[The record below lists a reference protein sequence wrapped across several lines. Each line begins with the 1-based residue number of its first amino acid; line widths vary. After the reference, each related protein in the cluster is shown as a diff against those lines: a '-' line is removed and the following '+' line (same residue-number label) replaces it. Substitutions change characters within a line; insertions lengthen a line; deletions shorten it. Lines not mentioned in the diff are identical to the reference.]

1 MQDTLRHR
9 ARRPTSAGFLTGPLA
24 AGALASL
31 GVLLA
36 AAAAH
41 AQTTTLGASDFTV
54 VLSAKNAA
62 GTSHTFS
69 TDELS
74 NLLPAARCS
83 CPITLTAAVQINSAS
98 LANVTS
104 SDSFTATVM
113 VGSSC
118 DVANTTTCIQLGA
131 PLTLD
136 ANTTSAEESFS
147 SMNLL
152 TAAANGASCSTLT
165 TAISTTV
172 WAIIRQN
179 GVLLASQPMAAV
191 GVGGAG
197 PTPPTAPQATTAD
210 TGFRL
215 TWTPPATI
223 TSLQGYQVLCSP
235 APATASTAV
244 FDSCTAA
251 TLPAGTAP
259 FVTLDPTLVC
269 SDLVSLGTNKVLV
282 KGLQDGT
289 TYQVAVVSINADGTP
304 SAISDITTVTP
315 QPTLGFDDL
324 YKKDGG
330 TGLVACAVAG
340 TEPRGSGV
348 ATVAL
353 GAVALLLVARRR
365 RRRPP
370 RALVRPAR
378 RARWLRA
385 ARRSALGLALVAAV
399 AQSAR
404 ASDEEDPDR
413 ISHGYRFGEEP
424 DKPAWSPSPRN
435 WNFELR
441 FGPYYPAVDSEFAD
455 RGSAARPFEQM
466 FTSKQRLLSG
476 LELDRQILHRGGTWS
491 VGFGFGFYRATASS
505 LAADMITRTGDQT
518 SLQFYPLALLAI
530 YRADFLHER
539 YSSPVVP
546 YAKAGLDCA
555 IWSVSN
561 TGKSTSTRGRT
572 FGWNASAGI
581 ALDLSFIDPEGMR
594 TMDGETGVNGISLF
608 GEFTYLGLSGFGSSS
623 ALRLGD
629 TTWVAG
635 LMMEM

>member
-1 MQDTLRHR
+1 V
-9 ARRPTSAGFLTGPLA
+9 
-24 AGALASL
+24 GALLVMLFIAP
-31 GVLLA
+31 
-36 AAAAH
+36 AAH
-41 AQTTTLGASDFTV
+41 AQTATLGASDFTV
-54 VLSAKNAA
+54 LLSAKNAA

-69 TDELS
+69 ADELS

-83 CPITLTAAVQINSAS
+83 CPITITAAVQINSAS

-113 VGSSC
+113 VGGAC
-118 DVANTTTCIQLGA
+118 DVATTTTCIQLGA
-131 PLTLD
+131 ALKLG
-136 ANTTSAEESFS
+136 ANTTSAQETFS
-147 SMNLL
+147 SANLL
-152 TAAANGASCSTLT
+152 TAAAGSASCSTLT
-165 TAISTTV
+165 TAISTNV

-179 GVLLASQPMAAV
+179 GVLLTSQPMVAV
-191 GVGGAG
+191 GVGGPG
-197 PTPPTAPQATTAD
+197 PTPPTAPQATTAES
-210 TGFRL
+210 GFSL
-215 TWTPPATI
+215 TWTPPETI

-235 APATASTAV
+235 APVTASAAV

-251 TLPAGTAP
+251 TLPPGTAP
-259 FVTLDPTLVC
+259 FATLDPTLVC
-269 SDLVSLGTNKVLV
+269 SALVSIGTNNVRV

-289 TYQVAVVSINADGTP
+289 AYQVAVVSINADGTP

-330 TGLVACAVAG
+330 AGLVACAVAG
-340 TEPRGSGV
+340 AEPRGTGV
-348 ATVAL
+348 ATLAL
-353 GAVALLLVARRR
+353 GAMAVLLVARRR
-365 RRRPP
+365 RRPP
-370 RALVRPAR
+370 PSPRVRPAR

-385 ARRSALGLALVAAV
+385 ARQSTLALVLVTAL

-404 ASDEEDPDR
+404 AADEEDPDR
-413 ISHGYRFGEEP
+413 ISHGYLFGEEP
-424 DKPAWSPSPRN
+424 EKPAWSPSPRN

-505 LAADMITRTGDQT
+505 LAADMTTRTGDET
-518 SLQFYPLALLAI
+518 SLQFYPLSLLAI
-530 YRADFLHER
+530 YRADFLHQR

-561 TGKSTSTRGRT
+561 SGKSTSTRGRT

-581 ALDLSFIDPEGMR
+581 ALDLSFIDAEGMR

-608 GEFTYLGLSGFGSSS
+608 GEFTYLGLNGFGSSS

-629 TTWVAG
+629 MTWVAG